1 MADLSETPSEA
12 MRAEACR
19 ILAGMRAATGA
30 CFGGPFAATPR
41 LDILTELYLAA
52 CEDRPLH
59 AWSLCLA
66 LQVPP
71 STAHRKIGELERLG
85 LVTCRRGA
93 GGVNGGDNGRDW
105 SRDRA
110 RDRGSNA
117 PRRDNRY
124 LRVSLTPEGHAR
136 TRRLLDRLLQIWGGA
151 GRADGAR
158 AP

>member
-1 MADLSETPSEA
+1 MVDLSEAPSEP

-19 ILAGMRAATGA
+19 ILARMRAATGA

-85 LVTCRRGA
+85 LVTSRRGA
-93 GGVNGGDNGRDW
+93 GAVSDGDSGRDW
-105 SRDRA
+105 GRDS
-110 RDRGSNA
+110 GSDA

-136 TRRLLDRLLQIWGGA
+136 TRRLLDLLLQIWGGA
-151 GRADGAR
+151 GQEGGAR

>member
-1 MADLSETPSEA
+1 VADLSEMPSEA

-19 ILAGMRAATGA
+19 ILARMRAATGA

-93 GGVNGGDNGRDW
+93 GGGKGGDSG
-105 SRDRA
+105 RDRA
-110 RDRGSNA
+110 QDRGGDA

-136 TRRLLDRLLQIWGGA
+136 TRRLLDLLLQIWGGP
-151 GRADGAR
+151 GRVGGAR

>member
-19 ILAGMRAATGA
+19 ILARMRAATGA

-93 GGVNGGDNGRDW
+93 GGVNGGDNGRD
-105 SRDRA
+105 
-110 RDRGSNA
+110 RGSDA

-124 LRVSLTPEGHAR
+124 LRVSLTPEGHAK
-136 TRRLLDRLLQIWGGA
+136 TRRLLDRLLQIWDGP